1 MSSEYLFSMLF
12 RCINNCAR
20 KVSPNKLMKLEVFCG
35 RIQCATIATFS
46 WTIHILVTNHQG
58 VSIWEELKNASGLIR
73 TSEDTTQ
80 FSISSV
86 DSVIPVRDGQ
96 KFQIKVNSFDNNGQP
111 REQEVYSFLVN
122 SPPKTIQGTDSGCK
136 VTPRE
141 GAAILTDFYVTC
153 LGWYDKDTPLR
164 YSFKYTFSSSTVII
178 QDGSIGNVTSKLPLG
193 DPNKDYER
201 ILELQII
208 DAFGEYTSAFVK
220 TKVRV
225 LFNLCCTKLPRPHLS
240 KEYFFDKRN
249 LYYSCRLIILI
260 SNIFAIIILTVTII
274 VT

>member
-1 MSSEYLFSMLF
+1 
-12 RCINNCAR
+12 
-20 KVSPNKLMKLEVFCG
+20 MKLEVFCG
-35 RIQCATIATFS
+35 GIQCATIATFS

-58 VSIWEELKNASGLIR
+58 DSIWEELKNASGLVR

-96 KFQIKVNSFDNNGQP
+96 KFQIRGNSFDNNGQP
-111 REQEVYSFLVN
+111 QEQEVYSFLLN
-122 SPPKTIQGTDSGCK
+122 SPPKNVQGTDSGCK

-164 YSFKYTFSSSTVII
+164 YAFKYTFSSSTVII
-178 QDGSIGNVTSKLPLG
+178 QDGNIGNVTSKLPLG
-193 DPNKDYER
+193 DPNKDHER

-208 DAFGEYTSAFVK
+208 DAFGEYTSVFVK

-225 LFNLCCTKLPRPHLS
+225 LFNLCCSKLPRPHLS

-260 SNIFAIIILTVTII
+260 INIFAIIILIVII
-274 VT
+274 ILT